1 MERLTGMEHRAW
13 SIELDVVA
21 KSPMK
26 KCKLKYG
33 ISTFHKKGRAIAGP
47 AFSYVIFNISKRYP

>member
-1 MERLTGMEHRAW
+1 MSIGHRAW